1 MKPAVIHLPLHLENY
16 QPLTFKRILAKKL
29 KLTYNQF
36 PDHFVWKG
44 DKNMWSPRQI
54 GDSIGRIVI
63 AHPTEGERYYLRI
76 LLSRVRCPKSFADLK
91 MINGVTVATFRE
103 SALLRGYLLDDATQQ
118 ELLQTG
124 VVVSLPSSML
134 IQGCNDV
141 NDEINHTLIYK
152 LPGEEIEYFSLDETI
167 DPNDQAQYEDL
178 LHSLTPN
185 GMPPHKLVLKY
196 NAPIILLRNMNPFEG
211 LCNGTRLFCKDFQW
225 NVIRAEISYGEFA
238 GKELKKHVYTAY
250 SDYGNQSGNS
260 QPVDSPCT
268 NLRIENLHYYART
281 FTQYRRYRISNAFV
295 IPCDPRYAVSL
306 YEFSWVLNKRT
317 LVQEHPNRNPVNLP
331 CTFEFTPF
339 TRLHEH
345 AESDHLQ
352 NVRGIVVRCL
362 PSYEEGSDL
371 KLPLVITLWN
381 QFDEH
386 EGNMLQSM
394 QGPPPLF
401 FGLRLKVTTFNSISL
416 TTKPN
421 SGLLINPPVSEQL
434 AITHLMKTAWVKGT
448 LSLPEQE
455 RNLSYTA
462 CFNCFKSIE
471 ADTTWIVTCPSCHIE
486 SEIQQMSRLTVLI
499 ADESGVMK
507 ANLHTPEVEKFI
519 PFSPKDV
526 QISEETGE
534 TLCNSIAIAINSVYI
549 VAFVR
554 AYEVHFQGT
563 TDIKV
568 NIVKAY
574 KVNDPAAVSN
584 ESDNM
589 VHRSNIGEG
598 TSTTKNVSSVAAT
611 VPLPSAAEIE
621 KPVEVKNSKQ
631 VPVTC
636 LLPKNKPEPIL
647 MTKHLLPE
655 IPSSSSS
662 PFEQKV
668 SESVPPLALPVKE
681 DVPRASNPRPSKKTK

>member
-1 MKPAVIHLPLHLENY
+1 MSTQLTPIMEINQASHNRWTTLVQILEC
-16 QPLTFKRILAKKL
+16 Q
-29 KLTYNQF
+29 
-36 PDHFVWKG
+36 HV
-44 DKNMWSPRQI
+44 
-54 GDSIGRIVI
+54 
-63 AHPTEGERYYLRI
+63 
-76 LLSRVRCPKSFADLK
+76 
-91 MINGVTVATFRE
+91 
-103 SALLRGYLLDDATQQ
+103 
-118 ELLQTG
+118 LQTKKG
-124 VVVSLPSSML
+124 SSYKRLML
-134 IQGCNDV
+134 TD
-141 NDEINHTLIYK
+141 
-152 LPGEEIEYFSLDETI
+152 S
-167 DPNDQAQYEDL
+167 
-178 LHSLTPN
+178 
-185 GMPPHKLVLKY
+185 
-196 NAPIILLRNMNPFEG
+196 EG
-211 LCNGTRLFCKDFQW
+211 LKFTTIIF
-225 NVIRAEISYGEFA
+225 S
-238 GKELKKHVYTAY
+238 
-250 SDYGNQSGNS
+250 
-260 QPVDSPCT
+260 
-268 NLRIENLHYYART
+268 ENLNYYART
-281 FTQYRRYRISNAFV
+281 FTQYRRYHISNAFV

-306 YEFSWVLNKRT
+306 YGFSWVLNKRT
-317 LVQEHPNRNPVNLP
+317 LVQEHPDRNPVNLP
-331 CTFEFTPF
+331 CTYEFKPF

-345 AESDHLQ
+345 AESEHLQ

-362 PSYEEGSDL
+362 PSYEQGSDL
-371 KLPLVITLWN
+371 VSRRDVVIINEEKLPLVITLWN

-421 SGLLINPPVSEQL
+421 SGLLINPPVRDDLQL
-434 AITHLMKTAWVKGT
+434 RTWYNNNRKEINDLLSVTNYRRNDFLLPYPAETNISSIVSATSHFDTMKTAWVKGT

-462 CFNCFKSIE
+462 CSNCFKSIE

-507 ANLHTPEVEKFI
+507 ANLHTPELEKFI
-519 PFSPKDV
+519 HFSPKDV
-526 QISEETGE
+526 QISEETSQ
-534 TLCNSIAIAINSVYI
+534 TLCNSIATAIKSVYI

-574 KVNDPAAVSN
+574 KVNDRAAVSN

-598 TSTTKNVSSVAAT
+598 TSTTKNVSSLAAT
-611 VPLPSAAEIE
+611 VPLPSAGEIE
-621 KPVEVKNSKQ
+621 KPLEVKNSKQ
-631 VPVTC
+631 VPVIY

-647 MTKHLLPE
+647 MAKHLVPE
-655 IPSSSSS
+655 TPSSSSS
-662 PFEQKV
+662 PIEQKV

-681 DVPRASNPRPSKKTK
+681 DVPRASNPRPSKKIK

>member
-1 MKPAVIHLPLHLENY
+1 MSTQLTPIMEINQATHNRWTALVQILEC
-16 QPLTFKRILAKKL
+16 Q
-29 KLTYNQF
+29 
-36 PDHFVWKG
+36 HV
-44 DKNMWSPRQI
+44 
-54 GDSIGRIVI
+54 
-63 AHPTEGERYYLRI
+63 
-76 LLSRVRCPKSFADLK
+76 
-91 MINGVTVATFRE
+91 
-103 SALLRGYLLDDATQQ
+103 
-118 ELLQTG
+118 LQTKKG
-124 VVVSLPSSML
+124 SSYKRLML
-134 IQGCNDV
+134 TD
-141 NDEINHTLIYK
+141 
-152 LPGEEIEYFSLDETI
+152 S
-167 DPNDQAQYEDL
+167 
-178 LHSLTPN
+178 
-185 GMPPHKLVLKY
+185 
-196 NAPIILLRNMNPFEG
+196 EG
-211 LCNGTRLFCKDFQW
+211 LKF
-225 NVIRAEISYGEFA
+225 
-238 GKELKKHVYTAY
+238 TAIIY
-250 SDYGNQSGNS
+250 S
-260 QPVDSPCT
+260 
-268 NLRIENLHYYART
+268 ENLHYYART

-317 LVQEHPNRNPVNLP
+317 LVQEHPDRNPVNLP

-371 KLPLVITLWN
+371 VSRRDVIIINEEKLPLVITLWN

-421 SGLLINPPVSEQL
+421 SGLLINPPVSDNLQL
-434 AITHLMKTAWVKGT
+434 RTWYNNNRKEINDLLSVTNYRRNYFLLPYPAETNISSILSATSRFDTVKV
-448 LSLPEQE
+448 
-455 RNLSYTA
+455 
-462 CFNCFKSIE
+462 NC
-471 ADTTWIVTCPSCHIE
+471 
-486 SEIQQMSRLTVLI
+486 LI

-563 TDIKV
+563 TYIKV

-636 LLPKNKPEPIL
+636 LLPNNKPEPIL

-681 DVPRASNPRPSKKTK
+681 DVPQASNPRPSKKTK

>member
-1 MKPAVIHLPLHLENY
+1 MSTQLTPIIKINQATHNRWTALVQILEC
-16 QPLTFKRILAKKL
+16 Q
-29 KLTYNQF
+29 
-36 PDHFVWKG
+36 HV
-44 DKNMWSPRQI
+44 
-54 GDSIGRIVI
+54 
-63 AHPTEGERYYLRI
+63 
-76 LLSRVRCPKSFADLK
+76 
-91 MINGVTVATFRE
+91 
-103 SALLRGYLLDDATQQ
+103 
-118 ELLQTG
+118 LQTKKG
-124 VVVSLPSSML
+124 SSYKRLML
-134 IQGCNDV
+134 TD
-141 NDEINHTLIYK
+141 
-152 LPGEEIEYFSLDETI
+152 S
-167 DPNDQAQYEDL
+167 
-178 LHSLTPN
+178 
-185 GMPPHKLVLKY
+185 
-196 NAPIILLRNMNPFEG
+196 EG
-211 LCNGTRLFCKDFQW
+211 LKF
-225 NVIRAEISYGEFA
+225 
-238 GKELKKHVYTAY
+238 TAIIY
-250 SDYGNQSGNS
+250 S
-260 QPVDSPCT
+260 
-268 NLRIENLHYYART
+268 ENLHYYART

-317 LVQEHPNRNPVNLP
+317 LVQEHPDRNPVNLP

-371 KLPLVITLWN
+371 VSRRDVIIINEEKLPLVITLWN

-386 EGNMLQSM
+386 EA
-394 QGPPPLF
+394 
-401 FGLRLKVTTFNSISL
+401 ISL

-421 SGLLINPPVSEQL
+421 SCLLINPPVSDNLQL
-434 AITHLMKTAWVKGT
+434 RTWYNNNRKEINDLLSVTNYRRNYFILPYPAETNISSILSATSRFDTMKTAWVKGT

-462 CFNCFKSIE
+462 CSNCFKSIE
-471 ADTTWIVTCPSCHIE
+471 VDTTWIVTCPSCHIE

-534 TLCNSIAIAINSVYI
+534 TLCKSIAIAINSVYI

-574 KVNDPAAVSN
+574 KVNDHAAVSN

-681 DVPRASNPRPSKKTK
+681 DVPRATNPRPSKKTK